1 MVFGE
6 GRNFAVAL
14 VTLDADSIGGWAK
27 DNGLGDA
34 PYEELTKSD
43 AVHDMIDEHVQKLN
57 ASLNRWETIKK
68 WAVLDHDLSVDGGQL
83 TPSLKVKR
91 GVVVEQNKETLD
103 GFYA

>member
-14 VTLDADSIGGWAK
+14 VTLDEDSIGGWAK
-27 DNGLGDA
+27 DHGLGD
-34 PYEELTKSD
+34 KSLRG
-43 AVHDMIDEHVQKLN
+43 AHQIRCRARHDRRAHQEAN

-91 GVVVEQNKETLD
+91 GVVAEQNKETLD
-103 GFYA
+103 GFYS